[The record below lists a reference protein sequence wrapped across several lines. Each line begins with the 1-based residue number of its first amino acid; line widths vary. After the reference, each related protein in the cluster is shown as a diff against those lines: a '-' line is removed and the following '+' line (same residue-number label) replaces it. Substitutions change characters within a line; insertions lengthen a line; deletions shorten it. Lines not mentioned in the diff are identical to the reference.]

1 MTTATLTQQEFK
13 TFQRKVKALKKNGLE
28 LDHTVVGR
36 NKRKVKIIINKEYDY
51 DELDR
56 LSEGVK

>member
-1 MTTATLTQQEFK
+1 
-13 TFQRKVKALKKNGLE
+13 
-28 LDHTVVGR
+28 VVGA

>member
-1 MTTATLTQQEFK
+1 MMTAILTQKEYGTFK
-13 TFQRKVKALKKNGLE
+13 RKVNTLAKNGLVLE
-28 LDHTVVGR
+28 HTVSGA
-36 NKRKVKIIINKEYDY
+36 NKRKVKGTLLKEYDF